1 MGLMGNVMNWVQPQ
15 RDAQT
20 LYVSI
25 DEMPQPR
32 DWGTVQLAL
41 GNDVLISRDMALV
54 GSAPDELIG
63 WIERN
68 LAKIKASDFQQI
80 EYQNVSELIQSR
92 IDLLL
97 KA

>member
-1 MGLMGNVMNWVQPQ
+1 MGLMNSVLNWVQPQ

-32 DWGTVQLAL
+32 DWGTEQLAL
-41 GNDVLISRDMALV
+41 GNDVFMSRDMALV
-54 GSAPDELIG
+54 GSAPDKLIG

-92 IDLLL
+92 IDQLL

>member
-1 MGLMGNVMNWVQPQ
+1 
-15 RDAQT
+15 
-20 LYVSI
+20 
-25 DEMPQPR
+25 MPQPR

-41 GNDVLISRDMALV
+41 GIDVLISRDMALV

-92 IDLLL
+92 IDQLL